1 MNTFVRKST
10 ALLLLSAV
18 AACSGGSG
26 SGAAPSAMNP
36 MPATHRVD
44 MLRPHDGSG
53 MFANIVGVGD
63 SLTAGYQSGGFL
75 GALNVKNPLFAGQTI
90 PPGQESGFWADLY
103 EQATGFSP
111 EAMYRPEVTPLP
123 LIAGPGLDNQVVSSA
138 TTVFG
143 TSKTGDSCT
152 FDNAFDQSAF
162 SLSGLQRVR
171 LNANSGLVRDLGV
184 PGITLH
190 EASYMTRPLT
200 PTCNALPGTAGLLS
214 AVTNGESGTFYPVLG
229 DLAPRLG
236 PNLTL
241 LASARTLQ
249 PSLVTIWLGANDV
262 LKFMGSGGLFRG
274 GDMTAAQTQ
283 ADLQPMIRSFLK
295 INTKVVVANLPD
307 VLLTPYFMNVDIPS
321 NNPKGARLAAC
332 KVNQYFYCLLVQF
345 GQSNATAV
353 AITTE
358 VRKAYGLEP
367 AYKCVKASLSQPCGY
382 VTLPGAL
389 AIVSSLLSTGKIPS
403 LDPHGPGSGLGGNY
417 ITPGFA
423 GQIQVV
429 NDNINAGINASAHNT
444 GVPLV
449 DVQAI
454 FQGIASGDPSNQYFA
469 KAQVNPGVCCSE
481 VFLGGLVS
489 FDGLHPSNTGYALIS
504 YYFIQTI
511 NTAFRSYGA
520 NVPETPIK
528 AIYSGKPPYK
538 FADPYAPQLVH
549 DLEIVRTG
557 NTATLHYAVPRRW

>member
-1 MNTFVRKST
+1 MKTFARKSI

-18 AACSGGSG
+18 SACSGGSG
-26 SGAAPSAMNP
+26 SGSAMNP
-36 MPATHRVD
+36 IPATHRVD
-44 MLRPHDGSG
+44 MLRPHDGTG

-75 GALNVKNPLFAGQTI
+75 GALKVPNPFFQGTSI

-111 EAMYRPEVTPLP
+111 ESMYKPQLSPLP
-123 LIAGPGLDNQVVSSA
+123 LIAGPGLDNQVVSSL
-138 TTVFG
+138 TTVFAQ
-143 TSKTGDSCT
+143 SKTGDSCT
-152 FDNAFDQSAF
+152 FDNNFDQSAF
-162 SLSGLQRVR
+162 SLSNLSRVR

-214 AVTNGESGTFYPVLG
+214 AVTNGESGVFYPVLG
-229 DLAPRLG
+229 DFAPRLG
-236 PNLTL
+236 QNLTMV
-241 LASARTLQ
+241 AAARSLVPT
-249 PSLVTIWLGANDV
+249 LVTIWLGANDV

-283 ADLQPMIRSFLK
+283 ADLQPMIRSFQK
-295 INTKVVVANLPD
+295 INTKVVIANLPD

-321 NNPKGARLAAC
+321 NVNAC
-332 KVNQYFYCLLVQF
+332 KVNQYFYCLMVVSF
-345 GQSNATAV
+345 GVPTSV
-353 AITTE
+353 AAKVVKE
-358 VRKAYGLEP
+358 VRAAYHLEP
-367 AYKCVKASLSQPCGY
+367 SYKCVKASLSKPCGY

-389 AIVSSLLSTGKIPS
+389 TIVPAVVAGTKIPS

-417 ITPGFA
+417 ITPAFA
-423 GQIQVV
+423 GQIQVINNNV
-429 NDNINAGINASAHNT
+429 NAGIDASARNT
-444 GVPLV
+444 GAPLV

-481 VFLGGLVS
+481 VFHGGLVS
-489 FDGLHPSNTGYALIS
+489 YDGLHPSNTGYALIS

-511 NTAFRSYGA
+511 NRAYAAYGA
-520 NVPETPIK
+520 NIPETPIK

-538 FADPYAPQLVH
+538 FADPYAFQ
-549 DLEIVRTG
+549 
-557 NTATLHYAVPRRW
+557 